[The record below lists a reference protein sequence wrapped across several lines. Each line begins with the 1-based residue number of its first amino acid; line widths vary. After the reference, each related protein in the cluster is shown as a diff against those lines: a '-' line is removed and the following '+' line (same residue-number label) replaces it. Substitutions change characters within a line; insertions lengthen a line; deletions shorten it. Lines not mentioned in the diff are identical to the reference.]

1 MALPDHY
8 LSDRTVSGGFC
19 FDPQFPYPLEEV
31 PAAVDTLTEVRRRR
45 LALGV
50 SLRDL
55 AHAVG
60 RSDAT
65 LSRIERGQ
73 IKPSYELVQRI
84 LAYLETQEG
93 LRTPKLTLG
102 DLRSRTLIS
111 IGSSAYLTEAARRM
125 EAGGFSQLPV
135 VDDGRVVG
143 SLSESALLRALGEP
157 TARRARVRDVLET
170 AYPVVDESFPAELLP
185 PILGRYAAVLV
196 THRGDLTGIVTKAD
210 LIRGLR
216 GTPLHRRSSG

>member
-1 MALPDHY
+1 M
-8 LSDRTVSGGFC
+8 
-19 FDPQFPYPLEEV
+19 
-31 PAAVDTLTEVRRRR
+31 DTLTEVRRRR